1 MKHKKKKRKK
11 KIHEHKK
18 AVENQQAHLFRTY
31 I

>member
-1 MKHKKKKRKK
+1 MKHKKKKK

>member
-1 MKHKKKKRKK
+1 MKHKKKKK
-11 KIHEHKK
+11 KIHENKK